1 MGVESHDRCWQIW
14 GTSSRCQDLRLASKR
29 RGLSSWRNGGGAIE
43 LMLDAYDLLKIF
55 QIYMIHLYEYIYI
68 HNIYIYTDIH
78 ILYRVCIYSVYQY
91 ARHIWS
97 CVNADLLASC
107 CWSIALGLPPIEQ
120 WLLNPG
126 LLFYG
131 LIVFVQQIVYGCLW
145 GYTIQIYWG
154 WSPLILRKIRWTSSV
169 HQLSKTC
176 SICSSELSTHFAS
189 EHCRCGNSRR
199 KGKSNS
205 SLPRS
210 AGPRCSS
217 NWKHVITCGYRG
229 CPRPCRFN
237 SSHTHESHLR
247 DSTVPNGYGNL
258 RGWAVHLIILLC
270 GLWF

>member
-55 QIYMIHLYEYIYI
+55 QIYMIHLYEYIYIYI

-169 HQLSKTC
+169 HQVGR
-176 SICSSELSTHFAS
+176 HFGS
-189 EHCRCGNSRR
+189 WTR
-199 KGKSNS
+199 KKD
-205 SLPRS
+205 
-210 AGPRCSS
+210 A
-217 NWKHVITCGYRG
+217 
-229 CPRPCRFN
+229 RF
-237 SSHTHESHLR
+237 
-247 DSTVPNGYGNL
+247 
-258 RGWAVHLIILLC
+258 VHPTPDHDTSDIYPWPL
-270 GLWF
+270 GLWLLLVINAYSWLVMVVNF

>member
-1 MGVESHDRCWQIW
+1 MELTLQDVPRFHDVANAVQRQETLETWRKLDGETW
-14 GTSSRCQDLRLASKR
+14 R
-29 RGLSSWRNGGGAIE
+29 RS
-43 LMLDAYDLLKIF
+43 M
-55 QIYMIHLYEYIYI
+55 Q
-68 HNIYIYTDIH
+68 
-78 ILYRVCIYSVYQY
+78 
-91 ARHIWS
+91 
-97 CVNADLLASC
+97 
-107 CWSIALGLPPIEQ
+107 
-120 WLLNPG
+120 
-126 LLFYG
+126 
-131 LIVFVQQIVYGCLW
+131 
-145 GYTIQIYWG
+145 
-154 WSPLILRKIRWTSSV
+154 
-169 HQLSKTC
+169 SKTC
-176 SICSSELSTHFAS
+176 SICSSDESELSTHFAS

-270 GLWF
+270 GL